1 MAWDELEDVNDDA
14 GPLTVERLSC
24 KKLNFHTASPV
35 VLPPGLWVLR
45 DVLKHVK
52 ENERKLLITAH
63 TDTVDSAE
71 NNQGLSDRR
80 ARSVLLLIQHELMP
94 WAELALGHH
103 RPQDV
108 QDILKWAAVCWLWP
122 CDPDR
127 PGQVAPLKAFKQG
140 FWTKYPK
147 AEFKEEEPQ
156 ANLLFWKMVFTLYQQ
171 RLHKDLL
178 NIQSANQPNPFLEA
192 LHWLDDEHPSIGC
205 GERHLLVPTK
215 DNVNEPENRRIEI
228 LFLKPGTEPEL
239 GGEQVAGHPKALESF
254 YDPERYKFFDLDCPE
269 PSYHGRDLHRGN
281 LLFILDTSTS
291 MKGSRVERARR
302 ELIGAI
308 HGLNENYNFG
318 VVTFGV
324 DVESVWWEGPSWTL
338 RSGGVSREAL
348 SWKQGA
354 KPLLK
359 IASEE
364 NRREAIDRIAAIPL
378 TPGTNTSDAFQV
390 ALTAIGLRELD
401 PEQGERN
408 TLEFLSDG
416 SPTPNFRMANG
427 TKVSEGTVN
436 ARRPRPDEEC
446 RHILREVRENNT
458 TGWVI
463 NATAFFPQ
471 TKVHNNQ
478 RSNYAPPGYALNLM
492 KTLATLGPEPGEF
505 GDHRVG
511 LIEYK

>member
-1 MAWDELEDVNDDA
+1 MAWDELEDVKDDA

-45 DVLKHVK
+45 DVLKHAK
-52 ENERKLLITAH
+52 EHERKLLITAH

-94 WAELALGHH
+94 WAELAHEHH

-108 QDILKWAAVCWLWP
+108 ADILKWAAVCWLWP
-122 CDPDR
+122 CDPER
-127 PGQVAPLKAFKQG
+127 PGKQAPLTAFKRG
-140 FWTKYPK
+140 FWTKYPR
-147 AEFKEEEPQ
+147 AELKEDEPQ

-178 NIQSANQPNPFLEA
+178 NVTSSREPNPFLEA
-192 LHWLDDEHPSIGC
+192 LDWLDEEHPSIGC
-205 GERHLLVPTK
+205 GERHLLIPTA

-228 LFLKPGTEPEL
+228 LFLPPGTEPEL
-239 GGEQVAGHPKALESF
+239 AGETVAGHPAALESF
-254 YDPERYKFFDLDCPE
+254 YDAERYKFFDLDCPE

-291 MKGSRVERARR
+291 MRGSRVERARR

-308 HGLNENYNFG
+308 HGLNEDYHFG

-324 DVESVWWEGPSWTL
+324 DVESVWWEGPSQTL
-338 RSGGVSREAL
+338 NSGGVTREGLA
-348 SWKQGA
+348 WRQGA

-359 IASEE
+359 VASEA

-390 ALTAIGLRELD
+390 ALSATGLRELD
-401 PEQGERN
+401 PEQGEKHV
-408 TLEFLSDG
+408 LEFLSDG
-416 SPTPNFRMANG
+416 SPTPNFRASDG
-427 TKVSEGTVN
+427 SKVSEGTPG
-436 ARRPRPDEEC
+436 ARRVRPVDEC
-446 RHILREVRENNT
+446 RHILSEVRERNA

-463 NATAFFPQ
+463 NATAFFPRI
-471 TKVHNNQ
+471 KVHNNQ
-478 RSNYAPPGYALNLM
+478 RTEYSPAPFALNLM
-492 KTLATLGPEPGEF
+492 QTLPTLGPEPGAF
-505 GDHRVG
+505 SDHRVG
-511 LIEYK
+511 LIEYR